1 MSSISGIFS
10 RNWTLK
16 LSAFGVALLLWV
28 SVRAEAPDRQTL
40 PEVPIRLELNDP
52 DWALMDGVRPAT
64 ASVRFHGPSREL
76 IRNLVDQPRIVVTVD
91 RVVSADTTIVLQAGH
106 VRIQDRPG
114 IVVDDIQPL
123 SVQVSFEPVRRVE
136 LPAAVRVTGDVPDG
150 LALARW
156 PVALPGMLRVNG
168 PESRVEPL
176 DSIRL
181 RPVDLA
187 SIEESGRV
195 AVSVDTTGLAQVLVQ
210 PARLEVEVEVVER
223 TERTLEDVPIVLNVP
238 EWDELYE
245 LSTTSGEVRLTGAA
259 RLLEAVVPG
268 SIYLLVDLEEGD
280 LPEEAGEERTG
291 TLVVQGVPRLLAAE
305 HEVEEVTVRRRDL
318 SGDVQ

>member
-1 MSSISGIFS
+1 VSSISGFFS

-52 DWALMDGVRPAT
+52 DWALVGGVQPAT

-76 IRNLVDQPRIVVTVD
+76 IRNLVDQPRIVVPVD
-91 RVVSADTTIVLQAGH
+91 RVASADTTIVLQPGH

-123 SVQVSFEPVRRVE
+123 SVRVSFEPVRRVE
-136 LPAAVRVTGDVPDG
+136 LPAAVRIAGDLPDG

-156 PVALPGMLRVNG
+156 PTPLPGMLRVSG

-187 SIEESGRV
+187 SVEESGRV

-210 PARLEVEVEVVER
+210 PARLEVEVDVVER
-223 TERTLEDVPIVLNVP
+223 AERALEDVPIVLSVP
-238 EWDELYE
+238 GWDELYE
-245 LSTTSGEVRLTGAA
+245 LTTTSAEVRLTGAA
-259 RLLEAVVPG
+259 RLLDAVVPG
-268 SIYLLVDLEEGD
+268 SLYFLVDLEEGD
-280 LPEEAGEERTG
+280 LPEEAGEERAG
-291 TLVVQGVPRLLAAE
+291 ALVLQGVPRLLAAE

-318 SGDVQ
+318 PEDVQ

>member
-1 MSSISGIFS
+1 VSSISGFFS

-52 DWALMDGVRPAT
+52 DWALVGGVQPAT

-76 IRNLVDQPRIVVTVD
+76 IRNLVDQPRIVVPVD
-91 RVVSADTTIVLQAGH
+91 RVASADTTIVLQPGH

-123 SVQVSFEPVRRVE
+123 SVRVSFEPVRRVE
-136 LPAAVRVTGDVPDG
+136 LPAAVRIAGDLPDG

-156 PVALPGMLRVNG
+156 PTPLPGMLRVSG

-187 SIEESGRV
+187 SVEESGRV

-210 PARLEVEVEVVER
+210 PARLEVEVDVVER
-223 TERTLEDVPIVLNVP
+223 AERTLEDVPIVLSVP
-238 EWDELYE
+238 GWDELYE
-245 LSTTSGEVRLTGAA
+245 LTTTSAEVRLTGAA
-259 RLLEAVVPG
+259 RLLDAVVPG
-268 SIYLLVDLEEGD
+268 SLYFLVDLEEGD
-280 LPEEAGEERTG
+280 LPEEAGEERAG
-291 TLVVQGVPRLLAAE
+291 ALVLQGVPRLLAAE

-318 SGDVQ
+318 PEDVQ

>member
-1 MSSISGIFS
+1 MSSMSGFFS

-52 DWALMDGVRPAT
+52 DWALVGGVQPAT

-76 IRNLVDQPRIVVTVD
+76 IRNLVDQPRIVVPVD
-91 RVVSADTTIVLQAGH
+91 RVASADTTIVLQPGH

-123 SVQVSFEPVRRVE
+123 SVRVSFEPVRRVE
-136 LPAAVRVTGDVPDG
+136 LPAAVRIAGDLPDG

-156 PVALPGMLRVNG
+156 PTPLPGMLRVSG

-187 SIEESGRV
+187 SVEESGRV

-210 PARLEVEVEVVER
+210 PARLEVEVDVVER
-223 TERTLEDVPIVLNVP
+223 AERALEDVPIVLSVP
-238 EWDELYE
+238 GWDELYE
-245 LSTTSGEVRLTGAA
+245 LTTTSAEVRLTGAA
-259 RLLEAVVPG
+259 RLLDAVVPG
-268 SIYLLVDLEEGD
+268 SLYFLVDLEEGD
-280 LPEEAGEERTG
+280 LPEEAGEERAG
-291 TLVVQGVPRLLAAE
+291 ALVLQGVPRLLAAE

-318 SGDVQ
+318 PEDVQ